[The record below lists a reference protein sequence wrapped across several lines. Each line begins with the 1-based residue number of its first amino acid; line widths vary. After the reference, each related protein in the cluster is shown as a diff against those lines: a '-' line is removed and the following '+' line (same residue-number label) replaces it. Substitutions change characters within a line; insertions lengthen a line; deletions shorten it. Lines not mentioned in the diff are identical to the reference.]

1 MHTNYNDNGP
11 DIIDPNGII
20 LSNTDEFTTYYDGQY
35 ADELFDLL
43 RKRCITWGQQNYSGA
58 FCCQMIFMDAQ
69 ERGGELSIIPTRDT
83 SLKQNTGVITD
94 YKD

>member
-1 MHTNYNDNGP
+1 
-11 DIIDPNGII
+11 
-20 LSNTDEFTTYYDGQY
+20 
-35 ADELFDLL
+35 
-43 RKRCITWGQQNYSGA
+43 
-58 FCCQMIFMDAQ
+58 MIFMDAQ